1 MLDGKISYGT
11 VVDKPT
17 HDDLF
22 NINKYIDGLT
32 QFILNCDTPM
42 TVAIQGDWGT
52 GKTSIMQQVSK
63 KLGSAV
69 TKVDFN
75 TWQYSQFN
83 MGENLSFSLISE
95 LLSSLP
101 IKKEGEAF
109 RKAKDVLKVLT
120 KNLATSAIK
129 IVGVDGKEIV
139 DSLANSLSEDERLV
153 SLKEFKNKFQEVV
166 NQVKNEKNVDRIVI
180 FIDDLDRLV
189 PARAVEL
196 LEVLKLFLDCEGC
209 VFVLAIDYNVVVRGV
224 RNKYGNDLDAEKGN
238 AFFEKIIQVPF
249 TVPVENYD
257 MSEFIKSSLESM
269 RVLKLKEDEIEDV
282 VKLIACSIGS
292 NPRSLKRLFNSYSLL
307 LYITAADDWKNQ
319 DKILLL
325 ALLCLQ
331 KSYQPLYL
339 YLVQQDKSELKEA
352 LKTVNNI
359 LTADKLDEELDL
371 GDDFELTSEFKEFI
385 TIFLELTEGDLNSV
399 YDKLKVSNTVASG
412 NQDVKTKGDKSDFWS
427 EFDTFLQQK
436 NLGRDYELPD
446 KTPQSDYRITS
457 KSTGRKTEFQI
468 KSGSAN
474 VLYFNKLKK
483 NLYNLMTANEEKFK
497 MELGEGIRFREENA
511 QLPALVVTNK
521 KLSLKSDNFYEVF
534 EWYFSTLKKIEEI
547 IKIAEE

>member
-385 TIFLELTEGDLNSV
+385 TIF
-399 YDKLKVSNTVASG
+399 
-412 NQDVKTKGDKSDFWS
+412 
-427 EFDTFLQQK
+427 
-436 NLGRDYELPD
+436 
-446 KTPQSDYRITS
+446 
-457 KSTGRKTEFQI
+457 
-468 KSGSAN
+468 
-474 VLYFNKLKK
+474 
-483 NLYNLMTANEEKFK
+483 
-497 MELGEGIRFREENA
+497 
-511 QLPALVVTNK
+511 
-521 KLSLKSDNFYEVF
+521 
-534 EWYFSTLKKIEEI
+534 
-547 IKIAEE
+547 